1 MQDMPPRAR
10 NYVIAVITVGAALF
24 GGCLPSVRFDE
35 PMLFIGLLLIS
46 AFSASLK
53 VKLPLHDHRLDDL
66 GVVCRGFHLAPAAR
80 PPRNDARRL
89 AGIAANGR

>member
-46 AFSASLK
+46 ALSASLK
-53 VKLPLHDHRLDDL
+53 VKLPYTTT
-66 GVVCRGFHLAPAAR
+66 GSAPTKRCSSPWPASS
-80 PPRNDARRL
+80 
-89 AGIAANGR
+89 ANGR